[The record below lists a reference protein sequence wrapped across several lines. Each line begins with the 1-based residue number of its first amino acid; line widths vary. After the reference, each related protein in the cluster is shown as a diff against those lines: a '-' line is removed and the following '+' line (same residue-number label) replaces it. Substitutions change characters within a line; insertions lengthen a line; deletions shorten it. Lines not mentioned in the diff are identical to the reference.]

1 MKISLKRPQL
11 NRRWLMLG
19 GAIFLG
25 IVATGMSHRG
35 HDRMAQL
42 DVQVRAVNRM
52 VSAVVARRDLACNTQ
67 IQPAVVV
74 TRPVGVAICLWSF
87 QLSGGL

>member
-1 MKISLKRPQL
+1 MKVYLKRPQL

-25 IVATGMSHRG
+25 IVATGMSHKVL

-42 DVQVRAVNRM
+42 DVQVRALNRM
-52 VSAVVARRDLACNTQ
+52 VSAVVAKRDLAGSTQ
-67 IQPAVVV
+67 IKPAVVV
-74 TRPVGVAICLWSF
+74 TRADGAAICLWSLD
-87 QLSGGL
+87 QT